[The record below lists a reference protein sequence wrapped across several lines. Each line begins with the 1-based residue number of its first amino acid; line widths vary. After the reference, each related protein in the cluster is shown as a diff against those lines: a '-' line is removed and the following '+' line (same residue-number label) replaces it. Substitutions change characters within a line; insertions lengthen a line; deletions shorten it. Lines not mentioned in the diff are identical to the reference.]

1 MQVTV
6 EGDTTSYPG
15 RVARLSPAIDEASR
29 TLMVEAEVPNPGRPA
44 AAGIVCQC
52 VDRVGRQSDRR
63 SSCPTSALV
72 TFAGVDKV
80 LSVKDGKVVEKRV
93 TVGRRNAER
102 IEIVSGLAAGDPVIV
117 KPGNLVEGT
126 PVRVAGGRAPVA
138 AAPAR

>member
-1 MQVTV
+1 M
-6 EGDTTSYPG
+6 
-15 RVARLSPAIDEASR
+15 
-29 TLMVEAEVPNPGRPA
+29 
-44 AAGIVCQC
+44 
-52 VDRVGRQSDRR
+52 
-63 SSCPTSALV
+63 PTSALV
-72 TFAGVDKV
+72 TFAGVEKV

-102 IEIVSGLAAGDPVIV
+102 LEILSGLAVGDPVIA